1 MREFS
6 GKFIFCFSFECS
18 DFGCKSFESLE
29 INHFL
34 LFFFVRVHLID
45 LRGFLFSFASKDF
58 ANNWNVKS
66 IVLLRFDREEN
77 LEGKFSAGIKAKSK
91 SKSKSKSS
99 TETGKERS
107 NG

>member
-1 MREFS
+1 MRKFS
-6 GKFIFCFSFECS
+6 GKFIFCFSFGCS
-18 DFGCKSFESLE
+18 DFGRKSFESFE

-34 LFFFVRVHLID
+34 LFFFARVHLID
-45 LRGFLFSFASKDF
+45 LRGFLSSFASKDF
-58 ANNWNVKS
+58 ANNWNAKS
-66 IVLLRFDREEN
+66 IVLLRFDRGGN

-91 SKSKSKSS
+91 SKPS